1 MIRLVDINSVV
12 ISIHNDLKVA
22 LSEMERLIE
31 SGDHEMILV
40 ERTT

>member
-22 LSEMERLIE
+22 LFEMERLIE
-31 SGDHEMILV
+31 SGDHEVILV
-40 ERTT
+40 ERMT